1 MVFRVHKRTLMY
13 RNLPLLRSIT
23 YSRSHRNTS
32 IVLDATDY
40 IKQKL
45 EELNKLPIPT
55 PLKIV
60 DYDPMPKLKVVAQEE
75 GFVIKVLSERSCQG
89 LLVFILEAFE
99 ELGLEVLQARVSCV
113 DNFCLEAVGN
123 RVIANYENNQDTRKL
138 DAQLV
143 EQVVFQAIQNWR
155 KVTQKY

>member
-123 RVIANYENNQDTRKL
+123 RENNQDTRKL